1 MQNFNETVL
10 FLITTPL
17 FVIFIGLEI
26 IVSNAQRNHRY
37 SSLGFWENMYL
48 MIINTGIDLG
58 MRIVALYFFTE
69 LLTVRFFEWEYSVV
83 YWILLFVFEDL
94 TFWTIHYVDH
104 YVRLFWA
111 VHVTHHNSQEY
122 NLTVGL
128 RSSLFEPL
136 YRFLYFIPMVIG
148 GFRVEDIFFAYSV
161 TQLYGVF
168 LHTQYVKNFG
178 PLDYVFI
185 SPSQHRVH
193 HGSNVR
199 YLDKNMGMFLNVWD
213 KLFGTYEKESE
224 PVVYGITKN
233 IESHDP
239 RTVIFHEFKSIAD
252 DVRNAPTFK
261 AKLMYIFGPPGWS
274 HDGSRKTSKQLHKEL
289 NFPGNK

>member
-69 LLTVRFFEWEYSVV
+69 LLTVRFFEWEYSVI

-136 YRFLYFIPMVIG
+136 YRFLYFIPMVLG

-178 PLDYVFI
+178 PLDYLFI

-199 YLDKNMGMFLNVWD
+199 YLDKNMGMFLNIWD
-213 KLFGTYEKESE
+213 KLFGTYEKETE
-224 PVVYGITKN
+224 QVVYGITKN

-261 AKLMYIFGPPGWS
+261 AKFMYMFGPPGWS
-274 HDGSRKTSKQLHKEL
+274 HDGSRKTSKQLRKEL
-289 NFPGNK
+289 HFQGNK

>member
-69 LLTVRFFEWEYSVV
+69 LLTVRFFEWEYSVI

-136 YRFLYFIPMVIG
+136 YRFLYFIPMVLG

-178 PLDYVFI
+178 PLDYLFI

-193 HGSNVR
+193 HEINVR
-199 YLDKNMGMFLNVWD
+199 YLDKNMGMFLNIWD
-213 KLFGTYEKESE
+213 KLFGTYEKETE
-224 PVVYGITKN
+224 QVVYGITKN

-261 AKLMYIFGPPGWS
+261 AKFMYIFGPPGWS
-274 HDGSRKTSKQLHKEL
+274 HDGSRKTSKQLRKEL
-289 NFPGNK
+289 HFQGNK

>member
-1 MQNFNETVL
+1 MENFLETVL

-17 FVIFIGLEI
+17 FVIFIGLEMY
-26 IVSNAQRNHRY
+26 VSNKERNHRY
-37 SSLGFWENMYL
+37 SVAGFWENMYL
-48 MIINTGIDLG
+48 MIVNTGLDLL
-58 MRIVALYFFTE
+58 MRLFAIYFFTE
-69 LLTVRFFEWEYSVV
+69 ILTYRAVEWNHGIA
-83 YWILLFVFEDL
+83 YWILLFLFEDI

-111 VHVTHHNSQEY
+111 VHITHHNSEEY

-136 YRFLYFIPMVIG
+136 YRFIYFIPMVIL
-148 GFRVEDIFFAYSV
+148 GFKVEHIFFAYSV

-168 LHTQYVKNFG
+168 LHTQYVKNYGWFD
-178 PLDYVFI
+178 LILI

-199 YLDKNMGMFLNVWD
+199 YLDKNMGMFLNIWD

-224 PVVYGITKN
+224 AVVYGITKN
-233 IESHDP
+233 IHSHDP
-239 RTVIFHEFKSIAD
+239 RVVVFHEFKNIAE
-252 DVRNAPTFK
+252 DVKKAPGLK
-261 AKLMYIFGPPGWS
+261 AKFMYIFGPPGWS
-274 HDGSRKTSKQLHKEL
+274 HDGSRKTSTQLRKDAGLE
-289 NFPGNK
+289 

>member
-136 YRFLYFIPMVIG
+136 YRFLYFIPMVLG

-178 PLDYVFI
+178 PLDYIFI

-199 YLDKNMGMFLNVWD
+199 YLDKNMGMFLNIWD
-213 KLFGTYEKESE
+213 KLFGTYEKETE

-252 DVRNAPTFK
+252 DVRTAPTFK
-261 AKLMYIFGPPGWS
+261 AKFMYIFGPPGWS
-274 HDGSRKTSKQLHKEL
+274 HDGSRKTSKQLRKEAE
-289 NFPGNK
+289 KV

>member
-69 LLTVRFFEWEYSVV
+69 LLTVRFFEWEYSVI

-136 YRFLYFIPMVIG
+136 YRFLYFIPMVLG

-178 PLDYVFI
+178 PLDYLFI

-199 YLDKNMGMFLNVWD
+199 YLDKNMGMFLNIWD
-213 KLFGTYEKESE
+213 KLFGTYEKETE
-224 PVVYGITKN
+224 QVVYGITKN

-261 AKLMYIFGPPGWS
+261 AKFMYIFGPPGWS
-274 HDGSRKTSKQLHKEL
+274 HDGSRKTSKQLRKEL
-289 NFPGNK
+289 HFQGNK